1 MGTNLQEM
9 FKKLP
14 QVSEILESEEILQA
28 YEEYPESLIKD
39 SVRESIEFFR
49 NRILNKEEFDFYN
62 KDVIDKAFELMDKN
76 FSPSLKP
83 VINATGVIL
92 HTNLG
97 RSLLNEKVVDNLCK
111 IAGNY
116 SNLEYDLDEGKRGS
130 RYVHAVELLKRITK
144 AEDAVVVNNN
154 ASAVFLTLNTLAQ
167 NKEAIISR
175 GELVEVGGSFR
186 ISSIMEKSGAKLVE
200 VGSTNKTHM
209 YDYEDNINEETAL
222 IMKVHTSNYSVVGF
236 SESVSGDE
244 LRELCDEKG
253 IHLIEDLGSGSLIDL
268 SKFGLSY
275 ERTVKDCI
283 NEGIDLVSFSGDKI
297 LGGPQAGIIVGKK
310 ELISKIKKNQLLR
323 AFRVDKFTLGALE
336 ETLKFYL
343 DEEKA
348 IANIPTL
355 KMISMPKEEIL
366 RKAEKLKSMIKKEV
380 DLNMEIVESQSEV
393 GGGAYPLDKLDS
405 YSIAIKPDMKVSEFE
420 RGLRLS
426 KDHIIGTVHD
436 DTFFMD
442 LRCIFEKDFERI
454 VKVIKLN
461 TILKKMPM

>member
-1 MGTNLQEM
+1 MEINIKEM

-14 QVSEILESEEILQA
+14 QVSEILESEEILSLS
-28 YEEYPESLIKD
+28 EEYPESLIKD
-39 SVRESIEFFR
+39 SVRESIEDFR
-49 NRILNKEEFDFYN
+49 NRIINKEQFDFDN
-62 KDVIDKAFELMDKN
+62 KDVIELAKKLMDKN

-97 RSLLNEKVVDNLCK
+97 RSLLNQKVVNNLCT

-116 SNLEYDLDEGKRGS
+116 SNLEYDLEKGKRGS

-154 ASAVFLTLNTLAQ
+154 ASAVFLVLNTLCE
-167 NKEAIISR
+167 NKEVIISR

-200 VGSTNKTHM
+200 VGATNKTHL
-209 YDYEDNINEETAL
+209 YDYEQNINENTSA

-244 LRELCDEKG
+244 LRDICDEKG
-253 IHLIEDLGSGSLIDL
+253 IYLIEDLGSGSLIDL
-268 SKFGLSY
+268 SRFGLSY
-275 ERTVKDCI
+275 ERTVKDCV

-343 DEEKA
+343 DEKKA
-348 IANIPTL
+348 IENIPTL
-355 KMISMPKEEIL
+355 KMISMSIEEIKA
-366 RKAEKLKSMIKKEV
+366 KAEKLKSMIEKEV
-380 DLNMEIVESQSEV
+380 DLNMEIVESKSEV
-393 GGGAYPLDKLDS
+393 GGGSYPLDRLKS
-405 YSIAIKPDMKVSEFE
+405 YSIAIKPEFKVSEFE
-420 RGLRLS
+420 RKLRLS
-426 KDHIIGTVHD
+426 DAHIIGTVHD
-436 DTFFMD
+436 DTFFID
-442 LRCIFEKDFERI
+442 LRCVFEEDFSTI
-454 VKVIKLN
+454 VN
-461 TILKKMPM
+461 TIKEAIK

>member
-1 MGTNLQEM
+1 MEMNMKEM

-14 QVSEILESEEILQA
+14 QVSEILESDEITKKSND
-28 YEEYPESLIKD
+28 YPEIIVKD

-49 NRILNKEEFDFYN
+49 NRILKKENFDFN
-62 KDVIDKAFELMDKN
+62 NEDVIKKAIEFMDKN

-111 IAGNY
+111 IAANY
-116 SNLEYDLDEGKRGS
+116 SNLEYDLDLGKRGS

-154 ASAVFLTLNTLAQ
+154 AAAVFLVLNTLGY

-209 YDYEDNINEETAL
+209 YDYEDNINENTAL
-222 IMKVHTSNYSVVGF
+222 IMKVHTSNFSVVGF

-244 LRELCDEKG
+244 LRSLCNEKS

-268 SKFGLSY
+268 SRFGLSY

-310 ELISKIKKNQLLR
+310 ELIAKIKKNQLLR

-343 DEEKA
+343 DENTA
-348 IANIPTL
+348 IENIPTL
-355 KMISMPKEEIL
+355 KMISMPLEEIM
-366 RKAEKLKSMIKKEV
+366 RKAEKLKSMIEKEV
-380 DLNMEIVESQSEV
+380 DLDMEIVKTQSEV
-393 GGGAYPLDKLDS
+393 GGGSYPIDKLNS
-405 YSIAIKPDMKVSEFE
+405 YSIAVKPKIKVSEFE
-420 RGLRLS
+420 RRLRLS
-426 KDHIIGTVHD
+426 DEHIIGTVHD

-442 LRCIFEKDFERI
+442 LRCVFERDFERI
-454 VKVIKLN
+454 VNVIKSN
-461 TILKKMPM
+461 I

>member
-1 MGTNLQEM
+1 MEINIKEM

-14 QVSEILESEEILQA
+14 QVSEILESEEILSLS
-28 YEEYPESLIKD
+28 EEYPESLIKD
-39 SVRESIEFFR
+39 SVRESIEDFR
-49 NRILNKEEFDFYN
+49 NRIINKEQFDFDN
-62 KDVIDKAFELMDKN
+62 KDVIELAKKLMDKN

-97 RSLLNEKVVDNLCK
+97 RSLLNQKVVNNLCT

-116 SNLEYDLDEGKRGS
+116 SNLEYDLEKGKRGS

-154 ASAVFLTLNTLAQ
+154 ASAVFLVLNTLCE
-167 NKEAIISR
+167 NKEVIISR

-200 VGSTNKTHM
+200 VGATNKTHL
-209 YDYEDNINEETAL
+209 YDYEQNINENTSA

-244 LRELCDEKG
+244 LRDICDEKG
-253 IHLIEDLGSGSLIDL
+253 IYLIEDLGSGSLIDL
-268 SKFGLSY
+268 SRFGLSY
-275 ERTVKDCI
+275 ERTVKDCV

-343 DEEKA
+343 DEKKA
-348 IANIPTL
+348 IENIPTL
-355 KMISMPKEEIL
+355 KMISMSIEEIKA
-366 RKAEKLKSMIKKEV
+366 KAEKLKTMIEKEV
-380 DLNMEIVESQSEV
+380 DLNMEIVESKSEV
-393 GGGAYPLDKLDS
+393 GGGSYPLDRLKS
-405 YSIAIKPDMKVSEFE
+405 YSIAIKPEFKVSEFE
-420 RGLRLS
+420 RKLRLS
-426 KDHIIGTVHD
+426 DAHIIGTVHD
-436 DTFFMD
+436 DTFFID
-442 LRCIFEKDFERI
+442 LRCVFEEDFSTI
-454 VKVIKLN
+454 VN
-461 TILKKMPM
+461 TIKEAIK

>member
-1 MGTNLQEM
+1 MEINMKEM

-14 QVSEILESEEILQA
+14 QVSEILESDEITKKSND
-28 YEEYPESLIKD
+28 YPEIIVKD

-49 NRILNKEEFDFYN
+49 NRILNKENFDFN
-62 KDVIDKAFELMDKN
+62 NEDVIKKAIEFMDKN

-111 IAGNY
+111 IAANY
-116 SNLEYDLDEGKRGS
+116 SNLEYDLDLGKRGS

-154 ASAVFLTLNTLAQ
+154 AAAVFLVLNTLAY

-209 YDYEDNINEETAL
+209 YDYEDNINENTAL
-222 IMKVHTSNYSVVGF
+222 IMKVHTSNFSVVGF

-244 LRELCDEKG
+244 LRSLCNEKS

-268 SKFGLSY
+268 SRFGLSY

-310 ELISKIKKNQLLR
+310 ELIAKIKKNQLLR

-343 DEEKA
+343 DENTA
-348 IANIPTL
+348 IENIPTL
-355 KMISMPKEEIL
+355 KMISMPLEEIM
-366 RKAEKLKSMIKKEV
+366 RKAEKLKSMIEKEV
-380 DLNMEIVESQSEV
+380 DLDMEIVKTQSEV
-393 GGGAYPLDKLDS
+393 GGGSYPIDKLNS
-405 YSIAIKPDMKVSEFE
+405 YSIAVKPKIKVSEFE
-420 RGLRLS
+420 RRLRLS
-426 KDHIIGTVHD
+426 DEHIIGTVHD

-442 LRCIFEKDFERI
+442 LRCVFERDFERI
-454 VKVIKLN
+454 VNVIKSN
-461 TILKKMPM
+461 I

>member
-1 MGTNLQEM
+1 MEINMKEM

-14 QVSEILESEEILQA
+14 QVSEILESDAITKKSND
-28 YEEYPESLIKD
+28 YPEIIVKD

-49 NRILNKEEFDFYN
+49 NRILKKENFDFN
-62 KDVIDKAFELMDKN
+62 NEDVIKKAIEFMDKN

-97 RSLLNEKVVDNLCK
+97 RSLLNEKVVDNLCR
-111 IAGNY
+111 IAANY
-116 SNLEYDLDEGKRGS
+116 SNLEYDLDLGKRGS

-154 ASAVFLTLNTLAQ
+154 AAAVFLVLNTLAY

-209 YDYEDNINEETAL
+209 YDYEDNINENTAL
-222 IMKVHTSNYSVVGF
+222 IMKVHTSNFSVVGF

-244 LRELCDEKG
+244 LRSLCNEKS

-268 SKFGLSY
+268 SRFGLSY

-283 NEGIDLVSFSGDKI
+283 DEGIDLVSFSGDKI

-310 ELISKIKKNQLLR
+310 ELIAKIKKNQLLR

-343 DEEKA
+343 DENTA
-348 IANIPTL
+348 IENIPTL
-355 KMISMPKEEIL
+355 KMISMPLEEIL
-366 RKAEKLKSMIKKEV
+366 RKAEKLKSMIEKEV
-380 DLNMEIVESQSEV
+380 DLDMEIVKTQSEV
-393 GGGAYPLDKLDS
+393 GGGSYPIDKLNS
-405 YSIAIKPDMKVSEFE
+405 YSIAVKPKIKVSEFE
-420 RGLRLS
+420 RRLRLS
-426 KDHIIGTVHD
+426 DEHIIGTVHD

-442 LRCIFEKDFERI
+442 LRCVFERDFDRI
-454 VKVIKLN
+454 VSVIKSN
-461 TILKKMPM
+461 I

>member
-1 MGTNLQEM
+1 MGANLQEM

-14 QVSEILESEEILQA
+14 QVSEILESEEILKA

-49 NRILNKEEFDFYN
+49 NRILDKEDFDFYN

-154 ASAVFLTLNTLAQ
+154 AAAVFLALNTLAQ
-167 NKEAIISR
+167 NKQAIISR

-200 VGSTNKTHM
+200 VGSTNKTHL

-244 LRELCDEKG
+244 LRDLCDEKG

-275 ERTVKDCI
+275 
-283 NEGIDLVSFSGDKI
+283 
-297 LGGPQAGIIVGKK
+297 
-310 ELISKIKKNQLLR
+310 
-323 AFRVDKFTLGALE
+323 
-336 ETLKFYL
+336 
-343 DEEKA
+343 EKA

-366 RKAEKLKSMIKKEV
+366 RKAEKLKSMIEKEV
-380 DLNMEIVESQSEV
+380 DLNMEIMESQSEV
-393 GGGAYPLDKLDS
+393 GGGAYPLDKLNS
-405 YSIAIKPDMKVSEFE
+405 YSIAVKPEMKVSEFE
-420 RGLRLS
+420 RRLRLS
-426 KDHIIGTVHD
+426 DEHIIGTVHD

-442 LRCIFEKDFERI
+442 LRCVFEKDFERI
-454 VKVIKLN
+454 VKVIKSNLS
-461 TILKKMPM
+461 